1 VSTILRADES
11 MTSWSYDFSRM
22 RIFCA
27 AIWTHFRFVKGWF

>member
-1 VSTILRADES
+1 LRADES

-27 AIWTHFRFVKGWF
+27 AILTRFHFVKGWI